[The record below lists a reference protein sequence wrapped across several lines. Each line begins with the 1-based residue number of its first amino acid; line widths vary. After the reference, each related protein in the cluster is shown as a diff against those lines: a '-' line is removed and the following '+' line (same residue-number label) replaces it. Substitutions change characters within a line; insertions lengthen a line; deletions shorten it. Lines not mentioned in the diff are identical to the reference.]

1 MLRSK
6 RYVDVPAHS
15 VPVSRTASRTATTL
29 GGPVSK
35 AKIAAAATDAPAAT
49 ARIITAH
56 VFLSPVA
63 I

>member
-15 VPVSRTASRTATTL
+15 VPVSRTATTL